1 MLAFDGIC
9 ETTFPHS
16 HDRRRHGQR
25 RAGIALEKCDRPNT
39 RRISPDDDFLIT
51 GLGEYI
57 SRNPHGTKRWVSSR
71 NLKKP
76 PEPTKSYSKFK
87 KRRVE
92 RMAKDH
98 TVLETELIKAY
109 PGYKFLDAEVRYN
122 GINAAFYIYARMVR
136 N

>member
-1 MLAFDGIC
+1 M
-9 ETTFPHS
+9 
-16 HDRRRHGQR
+16 DRDE
-25 RAGIALEKCDRPNT
+25 LESLWKKCDRPNT

-98 TVLETELIKAY
+98 TVLEAELIKAY